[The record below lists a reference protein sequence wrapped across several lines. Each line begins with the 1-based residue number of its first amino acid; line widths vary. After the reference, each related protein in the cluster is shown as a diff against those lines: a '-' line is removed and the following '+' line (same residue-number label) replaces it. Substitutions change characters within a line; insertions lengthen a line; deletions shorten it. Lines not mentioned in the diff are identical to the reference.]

1 MLDFE
6 FLEKGFGIVSAP
18 SFECDFSWKI
28 FLMLCSINWPNFIA
42 KLSFLLQI
50 LVNMCVEIVCFSYQ
64 VVIQYHQ
71 KIETNI

>member
-18 SFECDFSWKI
+18 YFECDFSRKF
-28 FLMLCSINWPNFIA
+28 FLIIA
-42 KLSFLLQI
+42 KLSFLLEI

-71 KIETNI
+71 KTETNI